1 MTSEAVAPRLI
12 ASLEEITR
20 WREEAEAQSRTQ
32 LEEVD
37 AEEQRLTQAIAEL
50 QAQINGLDSLRAEVR
65 ERVEGLDDEEIARS
79 YQAVVDSLEADAQ
92 LLQGRS
98 NQVGEAREKLREKA
112 EGLLGDP
119 DLASAID
126 EFERFREMETG
137 LSSLPASYR
146 KAILDHHQAV
156 KRRLTPVLELLEG
169 TPEPIDE
176 ATAGIAIVAS
186 VDPSEG
192 PPESLV
198 MVLPVDAALY
208 DDWADEGDS
217 VCSSLAY
224 RMVAA
229 AATLAERA
237 GVPGAPIAF
246 RSFEGKLTIQVW
258 FGDQQPEGDLKELAA
273 GLLDEVRFS
282 ATELGTACVELYTLW
297 LPPDVLNPPEDDG
310 DEGDDG
316 EKAPDAAQAFE
327 EELFGPEGD

>member
-20 WREEAEAQSRTQ
+20 WREDAEAQARQQ

-37 AEEQRLTQAIAEL
+37 AEEQRLNRAIEDL
-50 QAQINGLDSLRAEVR
+50 QSQIAGLEALRGEVRGRVDALDSQ
-65 ERVEGLDDEEIARS
+65 EIARS
-79 YQAVVDSLEADAQ
+79 YQAVVDSLDADTDLLDMRSSLVDEVRAAQ
-92 LLQGRS
+92 R
-98 NQVGEAREKLREKA
+98 AKA
-112 EGLLGDP
+112 EELLADP
-119 DLASAID
+119 ELASAID
-126 EFERFREMETG
+126 EFERFREMESG

-156 KRRLTPVLELLEG
+156 KRRLTPVFETLEG
-169 TPEPIDE
+169 APEPLDQP
-176 ATAGIAIVAS
+176 TAGIAIIAS
-186 VDPSEG
+186 VDPSDG

-198 MVLPVDAALY
+198 LVLPVDAGIY
-208 DDWADEGDS
+208 DSWGEAQDS
-217 VCSSLAY
+217 VSATLAF

-237 GVPGAPIAF
+237 GVPGAPIAY

-258 FGDQQPEGDLKELAA
+258 FGDQAPEGDLKELAA

-282 ATELGTACVELYTLW
+282 AEEMGTAAIELYTLW
-297 LPPDVLNPPEDDG
+297 LPPDVLNPPEDDD
-310 DEGDDG
+310 DEESSVAEGRDPG
-316 EKAPDAAQAFE
+316 EVFE